1 MVKCQYC
8 NQEFETIRKCSCHER
23 LCKQRPDY
31 EERLKRFKAGCGKSK
46 GKQLVKRIEYDLV
59 CDVCGKHY
67 TKILTESEFKHI
79 KHFNCSRSCANYRTH
94 SNETKEKIRN
104 SILKYCKDNNRECIK
119 RYCKAC
125 NKELSANNKSGYCN
139 ECYRQTEEYKNKL
152 SKSLKGKTGGY
163 RKGSG
168 WGKSGWYKGYYCDSS
183 WELAFVVYNIEHNI
197 KFERNKK
204 QFSYIFKNEKHNYIP
219 DWIVNDEYIEI
230 KGYYTEQWQAKL
242 DQFPK
247 NLKLNILYENDMQ
260 KYLDY
265 IREKYGNNFIEL
277 YDNSKPVK
285 DINDA
290 KAAWFHLKNE
300 KTKLLIQVYVF
311 KKNYDIFLNN
321 GWKLG
326 RYLPTVDKEYTVVKH
341 HVVHKTEEEKE
352 RILRSLIE

>member
-1 MVKCQYC
+1 MFNKRQ
-8 NQEFETIRKCSCHER
+8 NIKTK
-23 LCKQRPDY
+23 
-31 EERLKRFKAGCGKSK
+31 LKKAIK
-46 GKQLVKRIEYDLV
+46 GK
-59 CDVCGKHY
+59 C
-67 TKILTESEFKHI
+67 
-79 KHFNCSRSCANYRTH
+79 
-94 SNETKEKIRN
+94 
-104 SILKYCKDNNRECIK
+104 
-119 RYCKAC
+119 
-125 NKELSANNKSGYCN
+125 
-139 ECYRQTEEYKNKL
+139 
-152 SKSLKGKTGGY
+152 GGY
-163 RKGSG
+163 RHGSG

-183 WELAFVVYNIEHNI
+183 WELAFVVYNIEYNI

-242 DQFPK
+242 NQFPK

-300 KTKLLIQVYVF
+300 KTKLLIQVCVF
-311 KKNYDIFLNN
+311 KKNYDIYLNN

-352 RILRSLIE
+352 RSDKESLVTRLQEQGRELYDKKEKEFLTLNDEERQGYFYDIFRGLK